1 MRHITRTLGTAAAAA
16 ILLTGCTAG
25 NEPTTEATTSASAPI
40 ATSTSTSTPTAF
52 STPSMETVPAAP
64 DARGTPDMATTG
76 KAWADAKVAQWWDAE
91 GAEDFTE
98 FLHPFNLIE
107 SWESPAL
114 GELVFQVD
122 SAITDTDRVYLN
134 NDGPANDVWMIAAV
148 MWDQL
153 AREDNDADL
162 ESITVRTTDGE
173 RTELFT
179 REDKYGPQASGEHD
193 PSTQEWADEMV
204 GLWLEA
210 EGVQTVNGLLDPFNL
225 IESWEATGPGEL
237 TLYADPAIL
246 DDPTYPQEGPGPGA
260 FRMATALVWQRL
272 YCGAPELALVTVA
285 TTDGQASHTTTREDW
300 SPSRQVY
307 ADTCQS

>member
-1 MRHITRTLGTAAAAA
+1 MRHNTRALGIAAAAA

-25 NEPTTEATTSASAPI
+25 NEPTTDVITSASAPI
-40 ATSTSTSTPTAF
+40 ATSTSTPTAF
-52 STPSMETVPAAP
+52 STPSMETLPPTP
-64 DARGTPDMATTG
+64 DAQGSTDPAPTG
-76 KAWADAKVAQWWDAE
+76 QAWADAKVAQWWDAE

-134 NDGPANDVWMIAAV
+134 NDGPANDLWMLAAV

-153 AREDNDADL
+153 DWEGNADDL
-162 ESITVRTTDGE
+162 GSITVHTTDGE
-173 RTELFT
+173 RTELLT
-179 REDKYGPQASGEHD
+179 REDKYGPKSSGEHD
-193 PSTQEWADEMV
+193 PSTQAWADEMV
-204 GLWLEA
+204 DLWLEA

-225 IESWEATGPGEL
+225 IESWEATGRGEL

-246 DDPTYPQEGPGPGA
+246 NDPSHTEEGPGVLYGI
-260 FRMATALVWQRL
+260 TALVWQRL
-272 YCGAPELALVTVA
+272 YCGVPELESVTVV
-285 TTDGQASHTTTREDW
+285 TTDGQEFHTAPREDW

-307 ADTCQS
+307 GETCQS